1 MLMMNYLPLP
11 SNANAFANVSTLS
24 LFPRA
29 DHHLG
34 HQENVRNGLGR
45 FQCFVE
51 RLKLPRPEQE
61 KHCSLLL
68 SKENKACIGNT
79 ESHQ

>member
-11 SNANAFANVSTLS
+11 SNANAFAN
-24 LFPRA
+24 
-29 DHHLG
+29 
-34 HQENVRNGLGR
+34 ENVRNGLGR